1 MYRQEVVYYS
11 KHRKKILKAFDKTA
25 ALMSGSLAERYGTET
40 VDALT
45 REVREEFEKL
55 IPEVPYIKGG
65 PRAGSFNHFLKITA
79 QELAVF
85 KAMQKREKSAR
96 EAWELCHE
104 AIRLRADQMPLWKR
118 RLIKRLMFSWLA
130 KKVFEKRARRG
141 EKERFGDFEVEY
153 IAGNGTQ
160 YDFGVDYLRCGN
172 IEFVKMHGGE
182 EFAPYICMS
191 DIALSNAMGWGLKRT
206 QTLADGCRHC
216 DFRFKKGAETQ
227 ISSKTKEVQEAIDII
242 KAREAEKTVAPDA
255 RSSRG

>member
-1 MYRQEVVYYS
+1 MYRQDVGYYS
-11 KHRKKILKAFDKTA
+11 KRRKKILKAFYKTA
-25 ALMSGSLAERYGTET
+25 ALMSESLAERYGTET
-40 VDALT
+40 ADALN

-55 IPEVPYIKGG
+55 IPEIPCIKGG
-65 PRAGSFNHFLKITA
+65 PRAGSFNQFLKITA

-85 KAMQKREKSAR
+85 KAMQKRGKSAQ

-104 AIRLRADQMPLWKR
+104 AIRLRADQVPLWKR
-118 RLIKRLMFSWLA
+118 RLTRRLMFSWLV

-141 EKERFGDFEVEY
+141 AKERFGDFEVEY

-160 YDFGVDYLRCGN
+160 YDFGVNYLRCGN
-172 IEFVKMHGGE
+172 IEFVKKHGGE

-206 QTLADGCRHC
+206 QTLADGCQHC

-242 KAREAEKTVAPDA
+242 KAKEAPLHPTRKAEVE
-255 RSSRG
+255 